1 MVLWSFPNRTENKF
15 CCSMVPAM
23 FEFDSDNG
31 DQQSVINEVD
41 FTKYQVQYSMEHLDI
56 QMATHKI
63 NLMMNIF
70 KIQNKFTI
78 EKMEMYRITRRS
90 RPRMIWQYSG
100 HIDIWNDWTPCWLNC
115 RTVSYSMTRHDSYV
129 GLEMLKENFWL
140 VNESSE
146 IQMGTF

>member
-1 MVLWSFPNRTENKF
+1 MDHVHGEHGWYSTLWSFDLSQTELKTSF
-15 CCSMVPAM
+15 VVALVPAM

-78 EKMEMYRITRRS
+78 EKMEMYRTTRRS
-90 RPRMIWQYSG
+90 RPRMI
-100 HIDIWNDWTPCWLNC
+100 
-115 RTVSYSMTRHDSYV
+115 
-129 GLEMLKENFWL
+129 
-140 VNESSE
+140 
-146 IQMGTF
+146 